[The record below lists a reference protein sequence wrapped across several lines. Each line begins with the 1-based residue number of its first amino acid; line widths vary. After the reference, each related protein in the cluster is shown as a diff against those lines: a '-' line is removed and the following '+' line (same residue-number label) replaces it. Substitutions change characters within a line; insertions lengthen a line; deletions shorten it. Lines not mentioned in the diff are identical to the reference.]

1 MQPDAR
7 ELLVT
12 PWETTFVVPFVWVVF
27 PAMVLGGMILIGL
40 ALRGRQR
47 LRELAIQERIALIE
61 KGLVPSP
68 EVDPARFEA
77 LVGLRRPIS
86 IAGARYR
93 SAGVIVMGLGAALV
107 IVLAFAAGQFGVA
120 IGIGGG
126 LFILGLAAFINGTLA
141 SGDDR
146 PRPGA
151 S

>member
-1 MQPDAR
+1 M
-7 ELLVT
+7 T
-12 PWETTFVVPFVWVVF
+12 PYATPFVWVIF

-47 LRELAIQERIALIE
+47 IRELAIRERIALIE

-68 EVDPARFEA
+68 EADPARFEE

-86 IAGARYR
+86 NKAARYR
-93 SAGVIVMGLGAALV
+93 SAGVMVMGLGAALV
-107 IVLAFAAGQFGVA
+107 FLLTFAAGVFQVA

-126 LFILGLAAFINGTLA
+126 LFILGLAVFINGTIA
-141 SGDDR
+141 SGDDLPG
-146 PRPGA
+146 PRA